1 MSSDGHDHAHDHRNS
16 SGHSHDH
23 AHSHD
28 HHGHSEGLPSFGG
41 RLGIAAGVNVAFA
54 VVQVVVGLAIGSVV
68 VLADAAH
75 QIVDALGLI
84 TALVAAVLASRPAS
98 SEMSFGWGKA
108 DALGG
113 FVSSLLLLGSVVWIV
128 YEATRR
134 LLDPVEVD
142 GGGVIAMGLI
152 AIAVNGGSVWVL
164 GHGHE
169 HGHNHLSMRAAR
181 LHLLTDL
188 AGSVIVVAA
197 GLLLYFTTATWID
210 PVASLLVSLM
220 VVRSTW
226 RLLGTATAELLD
238 RAPGHVDADSVLAHL
253 SEQPGV
259 EHVHHVHVRSL
270 GQQRTSVTAHV
281 VVAGEPSLHDAQQQI
296 GALTSV
302 LERDLGVGH
311 ATIQLECH
319 ACED

>member
-1 MSSDGHDHAHDHRNS
+1 MGAE
-16 SGHSHDH
+16 HSH
-23 AHSHD
+23 SRK
-28 HHGHSEGLPSFGG
+28 HGTQSVSG

-54 VVQVVVGLAIGSVV
+54 VVQVIIGLAIGSVV

-75 QIVDALGLI
+75 QVVDALGLM
-84 TALVAAVLASRPAS
+84 TALVAALLASRPAS

-113 FVSSLLLLGSVVWIV
+113 FVSSVLLLGSVVWISF
-128 YEATRR
+128 EAIRR
-134 LLDPVEVD
+134 LLDPVDVE

-164 GHGHE
+164 GSSHHHGHD
-169 HGHNHLSMRAAR
+169 HLSMRAAR

-188 AGSVIVVAA
+188 AGSVIVVVA
-197 GLLLYFTTATWID
+197 GLVLYFTTASWID
-210 PVASLLVSLM
+210 PVASLIVSLM

-226 RLLGTATAELLD
+226 RLLGVATAELLD
-238 RAPGHVDADSVLAHL
+238 RAPGHVDADDVLAHL
-253 SEQPGV
+253 AQQPGV

-281 VVAGEPSLHDAQQQI
+281 VVAGEPSLHDAQHQI
-296 GALTSV
+296 GTLTTV

>member
-1 MSSDGHDHAHDHRNS
+1 MGMSVEHSHRLSGGHDHEGDSN
-16 SGHSHDH
+16 GHVAGSVR
-23 AHSHD
+23 S
-28 HHGHSEGLPSFGG
+28 

-54 VVQVVVGLAIGSVV
+54 IIQVVVGLAIGSVV

-75 QIVDALGLI
+75 QVVDALGLL

-113 FVSSLLLLGSVVWIV
+113 FVSSLLLLGSIGWILF
-128 YEATRR
+128 EAVRR
-134 LLDPVEVD
+134 LLDPVSVD
-142 GGGVIAMGLI
+142 GGGVLAMGLV

-169 HGHNHLSMRAAR
+169 HGHDHLSMRAAR

-188 AGSVIVVAA
+188 AGSVIVVFA
-197 GLLLYFTTATWID
+197 GLLLYLTTASWID
-210 PVASLLVSLM
+210 PIASLVVSLL

-238 RAPGHVDADSVLAHL
+238 RAPGHIDADAVLAHL
-253 SEQPGV
+253 STQPGV

-270 GQQRTSVTAHV
+270 GQKRTSVTAHV
-281 VVAGEPSLHDAQQQI
+281 VVAGEQTLHDAQDQI
-296 GALTSV
+296 GLLTNV
-302 LERDLGVGH
+302 LERDLGIGH

>member
-1 MSSDGHDHAHDHRNS
+1 MAAAQHHDDQ
-16 SGHSHDH
+16 HSHDV
-23 AHSHD
+23 ASHD
-28 HHGHSEGLPSFGG
+28 GRGSLGRSVRG
-41 RLGIAAGVNVAFA
+41 RLGLAAGVNVAFA

-84 TALVAAVLASRPAS
+84 TALVAALLASRPAS

-113 FVSSLLLLGSVVWIV
+113 FVSSLLLLSSVVWIV
-128 YEATRR
+128 YESISR
-134 LLDPVEVD
+134 LLDPVDVD
-142 GGGVIAMGLI
+142 GGGVIAMGAV
-152 AIAVNGGSVWVL
+152 AIAVNGGSVWLL
-164 GHGHE
+164 GNGHDHGHD
-169 HGHNHLSMRAAR
+169 HLSMRAAR

-188 AGSVIVVAA
+188 AGSVIVVLA
-197 GLLLYFTTATWID
+197 GLLLTFTTISWID
-210 PVASLLVSLM
+210 PVASLVVSLM
-220 VVRSTW
+220 VIRSTW
-226 RLLGTATAELLD
+226 RLLGIATAELLD
-238 RAPGHVDADSVLAHL
+238 RAPGHVDADAVQSHLAR
-253 SEQPGV
+253 QPGV

-270 GQQRTSVTAHV
+270 GQKRTSVTAHV
-281 VVAGEPSLHDAQQQI
+281 VVAGEPSLHDAQHQI